1 MGTSGFSSIQLLFVS
16 TSKMQSFKTTL
27 FWTLAL
33 LCAIALS
40 MSYEATAAPSE
51 SSDEGTFNPD
61 DVELDFGD
69 ESDESREVD
78 EDRLFNW
85 LWLLKC
91 KPFCLLRCAL
101 AGANNTVSCSV
112 KGIPCMNCP

>member
-1 MGTSGFSSIQLLFVS
+1 MGTSGFSSIQLLIVS

-51 SSDEGTFNPD
+51 SSDEG
-61 DVELDFGD
+61 
-69 ESDESREVD
+69 REVD

>member
-1 MGTSGFSSIQLLFVS
+1 MGTSGFSSIQLLIVS

-40 MSYEATAAPSE
+40 MSYEATAAPSD

-61 DVELDFGD
+61 DVDLDFGD
-69 ESDESREVD
+69 ESGEDREVD
-78 EDRLFNW
+78 EDRFFFW
-85 LWLLKC
+85 FWKC
-91 KPFCLLRCAL
+91 KPACLLRCAL
-101 AGANNTVSCSV
+101 AGANNTVTCSV
-112 KGIPCMNCP
+112 LGRYCMNCP

>member
-1 MGTSGFSSIQLLFVS
+1 MGTSGFSSIQLLIVC

-51 SSDEGTFNPD
+51 SSEEGTFNPD
-61 DVELDFGD
+61 DVDLDFGD
-69 ESDESREVD
+69 ESGEDREVD
-78 EDRLFNW
+78 EDRFFFLFR
-85 LWLLKC
+85 LKC
-91 KPFCLLRCAL
+91 RLSCLLARRCWSQQHRDL
-101 AGANNTVSCSV
+101 LRLG
-112 KGIPCMNCP
+112 KILHE